1 MNDYRWGILTGLSIA
16 LALFSFAHIVGWV
29 Q

>member
-1 MNDYRWGILTGLSIA
+1 MDEFHLGICTGLCAA
-16 LALFSFAHIVGWV
+16 LALFSFAHIMGWI